1 VNYTREIITR
11 KVFRVIISRIIVLK
25 CNPSVLQDPSMS
37 QTESHHTSP
46 SPALVR
52 ALRQVLRP
60 LVRVMLA
67 QGITLPYMT
76 ELLKS
81 LLVEVAEQDF
91 RIDGKSVTDSRV
103 SLLSGV
109 HRKDVNRLRRIDP
122 ADHDKV
128 PSVVSL
134 GGQLAAQWLG
144 NPLYVDAQGQPK
156 PLARYISEAG
166 AQSFEGLVAGVNSD
180 IRSRVVL
187 DEWLRLGVVHMDE
200 QRRVCLNTQAFVP
213 AKGFDEKAFYFGHN
227 LHDHAAAAAHN
238 LLGQEP
244 PFMERSVHYSGLSTQ
259 SVALLAAQSQELGM
273 QALLA
278 VNKTAMEREKLD
290 AASPDTARQRMT
302 LGVYFYSQPAQ
313 PEATQA
319 APKEEPDHES
329 QP

>member
-1 VNYTREIITR
+1 VKYTWEIITR
-11 KVFRVIISRIIVLK
+11 QVLRVKYSLGIVLK
-25 CNPSVLQDPSMS
+25 CNPTVLQDPFMS
-37 QTESHHTSP
+37 QTENHHASP

-67 QGITLPYMT
+67 QGITLAYVT
-76 ELLKS
+76 ELFKS

-91 RIDGKSVTDSRV
+91 RIDGKPVTDSRV

-109 HRKDVNRLRRIDP
+109 HRKDVNRLRRVDP
-122 ADHDKV
+122 AAHDKV

-134 GGQLAAQWLG
+134 GGQLVAQWLG
-144 NPLYVDAQGQPK
+144 NPLYLDEQGQPR
-156 PLARYISEAG
+156 PLLRYISEGG
-166 AQSFEGLVAGVNSD
+166 AQSFEGLVSGVNSD

-244 PFMERSVHYSGLSTQ
+244 PFMERSVHYSGLSAR

-278 VNKTAMEREKLD
+278 VNKTAMELEKLD
-290 AASPDTARQRMT
+290 AASPDTAHQRMT
-302 LGVYFYSQPAQ
+302 LGVYFYSQPDQ
-313 PEATQA
+313 PEPAQA
-319 APKEEPDHES
+319 APTEDPDHES

>member
-1 VNYTREIITR
+1 VKYTWEIITR
-11 KVFRVIISRIIVLK
+11 QVIRVKYSLVIVLK
-25 CNPSVLQDPSMS
+25 CNPYVLQDPSMS

-60 LVRVMLA
+60 LVRVILA
-67 QGITLPYMT
+67 QGITLAYVT

-91 RIDGKSVTDSRV
+91 RIDGKPVSDSRV

-109 HRKDVNRLRRIDP
+109 HRKDVNRLRRVDP
-122 ADHDKV
+122 AAHEKV

-134 GGQLAAQWLG
+134 GGQLVAQWLG
-144 NPLYVDAQGQPK
+144 NPLYLDDQGQPK
-156 PLARYISEAG
+156 PLPRYISEGG
-166 AQSFEGLVAGVNSD
+166 AQSFEGLVSGVNSD

-227 LHDHAAAAAHN
+227 LHDHASAAAHN

-244 PFMERSVHYSGLSTQ
+244 AFMERSVHYSGLSAQ

-278 VNKTAMEREKLD
+278 VNKTAMELEKLD
-290 AASPDTARQRMT
+290 AVSLDTAHQRMT
-302 LGVYFYSQPAQ
+302 LGVYFYSQSVQ
-313 PEATQA
+313 PTPMQA
-319 APKEEPDHES
+319 APTEEPDHEP